1 MHDADCPVENTDNTQ
16 NNVARKS
23 TTAQEKG
30 LRAHDGCLSA
40 PPPCAQVLTNMMNKI
55 SHMMMCCV
63 VIIGLMAA
71 ETPAAPRTLVFA
83 TLDAPPYFGE
93 NLPDG
98 GFYTELSREAFQRVG
113 YTLEV
118 EFMAWNRA
126 LELARQGDYDGM
138 LGMYYTEQRTN
149 DFIYTEPIYD
159 DEIVFFSRKGE
170 TITYTTL
177 RDLTPYTIGVLLGA
191 AEIENLKQE
200 GLTFIEASGQDI
212 NVKNLMAKRIDLVIC
227 SRAYLLHV
235 ITTQFPEWTEEID
248 VVQPPY
254 TIEKLH
260 NVISKNVTDAA
271 TIVADFNRGLQ
282 MIKDDG
288 TFDRIL
294 QKHGFGKE

>member
-1 MHDADCPVENTDNTQ
+1 
-16 NNVARKS
+16 
-23 TTAQEKG
+23 
-30 LRAHDGCLSA
+30 
-40 PPPCAQVLTNMMNKI
+40 MMNKMFQKMFQ
-55 SHMMMCCV
+55 MMMCCV
-63 VIIGLMAA
+63 VIIGLMTA

-118 EFMAWNRA
+118 EFLPWKRA
-126 LELARQGDYDGM
+126 LELARQGDYDGI
-138 LGMYYTEQRTN
+138 LGMYYTEQRAN
-149 DFIYTEPIYD
+149 DFIYTESIYD

-191 AEIENLKQE
+191 AEIERLKQE
-200 GLTFIEASGQDI
+200 PDLTFIEASGQDI
-212 NVKNLMAKRIDLVIC
+212 NVKNLMAKRVDLVLC
-227 SRAYLLHV
+227 SRAYLLNV
-235 ITTQFPEWTEEID
+235 IATQFPEWSEAIE

-254 TIEKLH
+254 KVAEMH
-260 NVISKNVTDAA
+260 NVMSKKIADAA
-271 TIVADFNRGLQ
+271 TVAADFNRGLQ

>member
-1 MHDADCPVENTDNTQ
+1 
-16 NNVARKS
+16 
-23 TTAQEKG
+23 
-30 LRAHDGCLSA
+30 
-40 PPPCAQVLTNMMNKI
+40 MNKMFQKLVHI
-55 SHMMMCCV
+55 MMYCV
-63 VIIGLMAA
+63 VIIGLMTAQ
-71 ETPAAPRTLVFA
+71 TPAAPRTLVFA

-98 GFYTELSREAFQRVG
+98 GFYTEISREAFQRVG

-118 EFMAWNRA
+118 EFMQWNRA

-138 LGMYYTEQRTN
+138 LGMYYTEQREN
-149 DFIYTEPIYD
+149 DFIYTESIYD

-191 AEIENLKQE
+191 AEIERLKQE
-200 GLTFIEASGQDI
+200 GLKFIEASDYAI
-212 NVKNLMAKRIDLVIC
+212 SVKNLMMKRLDLVLC
-227 SRAYLLHV
+227 SRVYLLDV
-235 ITTQFPEWTEEID
+235 ITTQFPEWNDAID
-248 VVQPPY
+248 VVQPPFE
-254 TIEKLH
+254 IQKMH
-260 NVISKNVTDAA
+260 NVISKNVADAA

-294 QKHGFGKE
+294 QKHGFGK

>member
-1 MHDADCPVENTDNTQ
+1 VADFE
-16 NNVARKS
+16 S
-23 TTAQEKG
+23 
-30 LRAHDGCLSA
+30 LLA
-40 PPPCAQVLTNMMNKI
+40 PLPCAQVLTSMMNKMF
-55 SHMMMCCV
+55 HMMMCCV
-63 VIIGLMAA
+63 VIIGLMTA

-118 EFMAWNRA
+118 EFMPWNRA

-138 LGMYYTEQRTN
+138 LGMYYTEQRAN
-149 DFIYTEPIYD
+149 DFIYTESIYD
-159 DEIVFFSRKGE
+159 DEVVFFSRKGE

-177 RDLTPYTIGVLLGA
+177 QDLTPYSIGALLGA

-200 GLTFIEASGQDI
+200 GLTIIEAKGQDI
-212 NVKNLMAKRIDLVIC
+212 NVRNMIMKRVDLVLH
-227 SRAYLLHV
+227 SRAHLLH
-235 ITTQFPEWTEEID
+235 ILTTQFPEWKEEID

-254 TIEKLH
+254 NIEKMH
-260 NVISKNVTDAA
+260 NAMSKKAADAA
-271 TIVADFNRGLQ
+271 TIIADFNRGFQ

>member
-1 MHDADCPVENTDNTQ
+1 
-16 NNVARKS
+16 
-23 TTAQEKG
+23 
-30 LRAHDGCLSA
+30 
-40 PPPCAQVLTNMMNKI
+40 MMY
-55 SHMMMCCV
+55 CV
-63 VIIGLMAA
+63 VIIGLMTAQ
-71 ETPAAPRTLVFA
+71 TPAAPRTLVFV

-93 NLPDG
+93 GLPDG

-138 LGMYYTEQRTN
+138 LGLYYTEERAK

-177 RDLTPYTIGVLLGA
+177 RDLTPYTIGALLGA
-191 AEIENLKQE
+191 AEIERFKQE
-200 GLTFIEASGQDI
+200 GLKFIETSDYAI
-212 NVKNLMAKRIDLVIC
+212 NLKNLMTNRIDLVFG
-227 SRAYLLHV
+227 SRVFLLNL
-235 ITTQFPEWTEEID
+235 IATQFPEWIEAID

-254 TIEKLH
+254 RIEKMH
-260 NVISKNVTDAA
+260 NGISKNVADAA
-271 TIVADFNRGLQ
+271 TIVADFNRGFQ